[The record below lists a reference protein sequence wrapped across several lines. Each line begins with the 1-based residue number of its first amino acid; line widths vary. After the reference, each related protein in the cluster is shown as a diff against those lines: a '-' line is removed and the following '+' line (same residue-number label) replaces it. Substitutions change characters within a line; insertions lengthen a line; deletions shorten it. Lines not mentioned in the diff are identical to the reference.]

1 MREAGGRIAVA
12 RSPWDKLPN
21 VDCDDFKDSLYGLLH
36 DTLAETDKAG
46 ARTHVEAC
54 PECAESLRRARAQVG
69 ILQVVREIDPP
80 GRARWLGAFR
90 DSRHWNRVTY
100 AALGT
105 VILLLAG
112 SFMILSYRGTA
123 RTIEERFLRRLDQGI
138 SLYRIRHGE
147 YPASETRLLNSLRSD
162 GEIWRHLEIGD
173 QGPPR
178 IGRDGR
184 LLDRWG
190 RPIRYTV
197 PGRIHTQF
205 FDLVS
210 AGSNGIDEAGGGDDV
225 TN

>member
-1 MREAGGRIAVA
+1 M
-12 RSPWDKLPN
+12 
-21 VDCDDFKDSLYGLLH
+21 DCDDFRGSLYGLLH
-36 DTLAETDKAG
+36 DTLAEADKTG

-54 PECAESLRRARAQVG
+54 AECAESLRRARAQVG

-80 GRARWLGAFR
+80 GRSRWLGGFR
-90 DSRHWNRVTY
+90 ESHHWYRVTT

-105 VILLLAG
+105 MILLLAG
-112 SFMILSYRGTA
+112 SFLILSYRGTS

-138 SLYRIRHGE
+138 QLYRIRHGE
-147 YPASETRLLNSLRSD
+147 YPASETRLLNALRSD
-162 GEIWRHLEIGD
+162 DGIWRHLDID
-173 QGPPR
+173 DHAPPR

-197 PGRIHTQF
+197 PGRIHPLF

-210 AGSNGIDEAGGGDDV
+210 SGSNGIDEAGGGDDV